1 MAGAPMSK
9 VSIYRGTLRRCATM
23 VRVRASTGVSS
34 GHSASLRRITAL
46 ALPALVVLAAEPMY
60 LLVDTAVVGH
70 LGQVPQAALALGASV
85 MAVAGWIGV
94 VLAYGTTGRVARRF
108 GAGQR
113 REAVAEGVQGSWL
126 AIIGGVLMIV
136 IVQLFA
142 GPIMR
147 MLAGTGPDGQEV
159 AAAAESWLRIAI
171 FGAPFLLLAMA
182 GQGWMRGVQDTK
194 RPMYIV
200 LSAFIGSAVLAP
212 ILVYPVGLGLI
223 GSAVANVIA
232 QAVSGCLFIR
242 ALTVEGVSLRPR
254 WKVIGRQLSLSR
266 DLVIR
271 GGAFQLCFVSA
282 AAVAARF
289 GAATLAAHQI
299 GLQLW
304 FFASL
309 ALDAVAIAAQALI
322 GADLGGGD
330 GDRAKA
336 TARRIGWIG
345 LGYGCVFAVA
355 VAASAP
361 FLPGLFSPDPAVGD
375 QAAILWPWFI
385 GMLPAAGVV
394 FALDGV
400 FIGAGDVAFM
410 RNMTVL
416 AALVGFL
423 PLIWLS
429 HAFDFGLGGVWAG
442 LTAFIGVRLLAL
454 LARTR
459 SGKWVVVGAER

>member
-1 MAGAPMSK
+1 MCKPSQRHH
-9 VSIYRGTLRRCATM
+9 SLLRIWHDIQVHSSAD
-23 VRVRASTGVSS
+23 ASPAN
-34 GHSASLRRITAL
+34 SASLKRITAL

-60 LLVDTAVVGH
+60 ILVDTAVVGH
-70 LGQVPQAALALGASV
+70 LGRIPLAALALGGGV

-113 REAVAEGVQGSWL
+113 SDAVAEGVQGSWL
-126 AIIGGVLMIV
+126 AIIGGLIMIAL
-136 IVQLFA
+136 IQLFA
-142 GPIMR
+142 GPLTR
-147 MLAGTGPDGQEV
+147 ALAGDSDEGRAI
-159 AAAAESWLRIAI
+159 AADAESWLRIAV
-171 FGAPFLLLAMA
+171 FGVPFLLLAMA

-200 LSAFIGSAVLAP
+200 LSAFVGSAVLAP
-212 ILVYPVGLGLI
+212 ILVYPVGMGLN

-232 QAVSGCLFIR
+232 QMVSGGLFIR
-242 ALTVEGVSLRPR
+242 ALASEGVSLKPR
-254 WKVIGRQLSLSR
+254 WGVVRRQLSLSR

-271 GGAFQLCFVSA
+271 GGAFQLCFISA

-289 GAATLAAHQI
+289 GAAALAAHQI

-304 FFASL
+304 FFAAL

-322 GADLGGGD
+322 GAELGGGD
-330 GDRAKA
+330 IDRAKT

-345 LGYGCVFAVA
+345 LGYGMVFAVL
-355 VAASAP
+355 VAIGAP
-361 FLPGLFSPDPAVGD
+361 FLPGVFSPDPAVAQ
-375 QAAILWPWFI
+375 QADALWPWFI
-385 GMLPAAGVV
+385 GLLPIAGVV

-416 AALVGFL
+416 AALIGFL
-423 PLIWLS
+423 PLIWLTY
-429 HAFDFGLGGVWAG
+429 AFDGGLGGIWAG
-442 LTAFIGVRLLAL
+442 LAAFMAVRLVSL
-454 LARTR
+454 LLRMR
-459 SGKWVVVGAER
+459 SQKWAIAGAER